1 MRRPRTEDKDTTIK
15 DKPQPIDLTE
25 DAADMDEQSEEILQQ
40 SGNVEV
46 DEEKLIAPRP
56 DSDRQ
61 V

>member
-25 DAADMDEQSEEILQQ
+25 DAADVDEQSEEILQQ